1 MRTLST
7 TELLELWEQG
17 YGRPSAEQALLLLRA
32 ACPEMSPDAPAR
44 LSIGWR
50 DLLLVELRER
60 MFGPRLAGL
69 VDCPRCGE
77 RLEIEFDTVALRSG
91 QPAAPPEALSVQ
103 AGGYTLALRLP
114 DSIDLATAARAQDL
128 EEARRLLLARC
139 LRSVHSSVR
148 FEENVAEQA
157 EAVQTWPAGVIEAAA
172 RRMAEVDPLATV
184 ELELTCPDCGCAWS
198 ALFDIVSFFWAE
210 IDAWA
215 QRLLQDV
222 HALASS
228 YGWSEADI
236 LGMSPWRRQIYLGLI
251 GA

>member
-17 YGRPSAEQALLLLRA
+17 YGRSSAEQALLLLRA
-32 ACPEMSPDAPAR
+32 ACPEMSSDAPAR
-44 LSIGWR
+44 LSIGRR

-60 MFGPRLAGL
+60 TFGSRLAGL

-77 RLEIEFDTVALRSG
+77 RLETELDTKELRSG
-91 QPAAPPEALSVQ
+91 QPATSPEALSVQ

-114 DSIDLATAARAQDL
+114 DSMDLAAITRAPGVAD
-128 EEARRLLLARC
+128 ARRLLLERC
-139 LRSVHSSVR
+139 VLAVHAEDEGGGPLPAVGDVPATVIDTAIRSL
-148 FEENVAEQA
+148 A
-157 EAVQTWPAGVIEAAA
+157 EA
-172 RRMAEVDPLATV
+172 DPLATV
-184 ELELTCPDCGCAWS
+184 ELQLTCPHCGCAWT

-215 QRLLQDV
+215 QRLLQEV
-222 HALASS
+222 HTLASV
-228 YGWSEADI
+228 YGWSEAAI
-236 LGMSPWRRQIYLGLI
+236 LSMSPWRRQIYLELI